1 MIKIVILDDEK
12 HCTDI
17 LQTLIERM
25 RRNYQISGVFNDP
38 YEALKFIEN
47 NEIDLLFL
55 DIQMPKLNG
64 FKLLDKISP
73 IEFDVIF
80 TTAYD
85 QYAIRAFEYSAF
97 HYLLKPIT
105 EKALVQVMLSWEQR
119 IRKVNAEQW
128 SLLKK
133 AVEEEDSTVP
143 GKIALPT
150 GTGYE
155 IMKIEEIVRCQ
166 SENNYTSFVFKDGSK
181 ALVCR
186 TLKEVE
192 RILPSK
198 SFFRVHQSHLI
209 SARHV
214 KSINRQGGG
223 AIYMQ
228 DGVEIPISRQKKNY
242 IDNLLNSMLKFD

>member
-105 EKALVQVMLSWEQR
+105 EKSLVQCLLSWEQR
-119 IRKVNAEQW
+119 KRKVNAEQW
-128 SLLKK
+128 GLLRK
-133 AVEEEDSTVP
+133 AVDQETTSP
-143 GKIALPT
+143 SKIALPT
-150 GTGYE
+150 GTGFE
-155 IMKIEEIVRCQ
+155 IMKVDEIEI
-166 SENNYTSFVFKDGSK
+166 
-181 ALVCR
+181 
-186 TLKEVE
+186 
-192 RILPSK
+192 
-198 SFFRVHQSHLI
+198 
-209 SARHV
+209 
-214 KSINRQGGG
+214 
-223 AIYMQ
+223 
-228 DGVEIPISRQKKNY
+228 
-242 IDNLLNSMLKFD
+242 